1 MRPPALRCAIY
12 TRKSTEEGLEQEFN
26 SLDAQREA
34 CEAYIKSQAG
44 EGWQALDTP
53 YDDGGFSGGTMKRPA
68 LKHFLVDIEEGKVDV
83 AVVYKVDRLTRS
95 LTDFGK
101 IVDIFEANKVSFVSV
116 TQAFNTTTS
125 MGRLTLNVLLSFA
138 QFEREVTGE
147 RIRDKIA
154 ASKKKGMWMG
164 GNPPLGYDVRDKKL
178 ISNFEEAERVR
189 FIFNLYLELSSVT
202 ELAHDLK
209 KRGIKSKE
217 WKTQKGAIK
226 GGAPF
231 GRGALY
237 ALLKNRTY
245 LGQVTHNG
253 DTYDGEHEAIIK
265 KELWSQVQAQLSVN
279 RRKRL
284 GAPSKGGASL
294 LTGLLFDDQGNPMSP
309 THAKKKS
316 GRRYRY
322 YVSQA
327 LIKGEPNAAGSLPR
341 VPAQVIEEL
350 VTHSIKTMAGN
361 ENWDELEP
369 GKQLKKVRSI
379 VRRIE
384 IRDGEAHVRLAQEE
398 YGKESIIR
406 IPFRIQKRGGETILS
421 APNGDAPLRPDRA
434 LIKALARA
442 YSWRVTLESRKAKS
456 VADLVKMSGYSK
468 RYIRRLLPLAFLA
481 PDIIHAILE
490 GSQPLHLKLADL
502 LDTDL
507 PLYWPLQR
515 KKLGVFKKQ

>member
-1 MRPPALRCAIY
+1 M
-12 TRKSTEEGLEQEFN
+12 E
-26 SLDAQREA
+26 
-34 CEAYIKSQAG
+34 
-44 EGWQALDTP
+44 
-53 YDDGGFSGGTMKRPA
+53 RPA
-68 LKHFLVDIEEGKVDV
+68 LKRLLMDIEESKIDV

-95 LTDFGK
+95 LTDFGR
-101 IVDIFEANKVSFVSV
+101 IVDIFETNKVSFVSV

-154 ASKKKGMWMG
+154 ASRMKGMWMG

-178 ISNFEEAERVR
+178 ISNQKEAERVR
-189 FIFNLYLELSSVT
+189 LIFKRYLELGSVT

-209 KRGIKSKE
+209 RRGIKSKS

-253 DTYDGEHEAIIK
+253 DTYEGEHKSIITQA
-265 KELWSQVQAQLSVN
+265 LWNQVQALLSAN

-284 GAPSKGGASL
+284 GAPSKGGVSL
-294 LTGLLFDDQGNPMSP
+294 LKGLLFDDQGNPMSP
-309 THAKKKS
+309 AHAKKKS

-327 LIKGEPNAAGSLPR
+327 LIKGEPKAAGSLPR
-341 VPAQVIEEL
+341 VPAQMIEEL
-350 VTHSIKTMAGN
+350 AVHSIKTMAGG

-369 GKQLKKVRSI
+369 GEQLKKIRSF
-379 VRRIE
+379 VRRVE
-384 IRDGEAHVRLAQEE
+384 IHSDEAHVRLARKE
-398 YGKESIIR
+398 YGKESIIQ
-406 IPFRIQKRGGETILS
+406 IPFRLQKRGGETIIS
-421 APNGDAPLRPDRA
+421 APNGDAPPRLDRA
-434 LIKALARA
+434 LLKALARA
-442 YSWRVTLESRKAKS
+442 RSWREDLESGKAKS
-456 VADLVKMSGYSK
+456 VADLVKMSEYSK
-468 RYIRRLLPLAFLA
+468 RYVRRLLPLAFLA

-490 GSQPLHLKLADL
+490 GSQPPHLKLADL